1 MSSPNDGSIAPT
13 QPIDKHLIADIALRA
28 VTAVVFAEFAI
39 SAISHWLATPT
50 RVTLVLLVVA
60 NCFTTALVLFARTPT
75 RRDWRPLTLLMSLGG
90 SYAFLFY
97 NLNGGIKIV
106 PEAVGALL
114 QMGGIAWQLFAKI
127 SLKRSFGILP
137 ANRGVVSRGAYRF
150 VRHPMYLGYLLTDV
164 GFLLTNFSLINLSV
178 HVTQVAF
185 QIGRIVR
192 EEKMLE
198 TDVAYRCYRNTVR
211 YRLIPLVF

>member
-1 MSSPNDGSIAPT
+1 MSSLHDDAIARKQT
-13 QPIDKHLIADIALRA
+13 IDKHAIADIVLRA
-28 VTAVVFAEFAI
+28 VTAVAFAEFAI
-39 SAISHWLATPT
+39 SAISHWLAAPT
-50 RVTLVLLVVA
+50 RITLVLLVVA

-75 RRDWRPLTLLMSLGG
+75 RRDWRPLTLLLSLGG
-90 SYAFLFY
+90 TYAFLFY
-97 NLNGGIKIV
+97 NLNGGVKIV
-106 PEAVGALL
+106 PEAVGAFL
-114 QMGGIAWQLFAKI
+114 QVGGIAWQLFAKI

-150 VRHPMYLGYLLTDV
+150 VRHPMYLGYFIADV

-185 QIGRIVR
+185 QIGRIIR

-198 TDVAYRCYRNTVR
+198 TDAAYRCYRNGVR
-211 YRLIPLVF
+211 YRLIPFVF

>member
-39 SAISHWLATPT
+39 SAISHWLASPT